1 MPSRRPCRPRR
12 RPACGAGRRAKG
24 WRLGVIDAG
33 ELDDPDYLANPVNR
47 CFFCKRDLYGTI
59 RRHTE
64 GPIASG
70 TNLDDLGDFRPGL
83 KAAEQHGV
91 RHPFVECGIDKARVR
106 ALARSLALDDLAEL
120 PAAPCLSS
128 RIETGIPVTAARL
141 GLVLEAEK
149 LVEQTVGPGTLRCR
163 VLPAGLR
170 IELEPAPPRHAGS
183 AGTRGSARRH
193 RPARSAASATR
204 GRSSSRPIAAEAPSS
219 AQVPVP
225 ADLLFDADRPARIGI
240 AEAILCASKS
250 TAQLDAIVAEL
261 AGREAPLLLTR
272 LDEAPAPG
280 PPALDTGAAG
290 L

>member
-1 MPSRRPCRPRR
+1 MSGDLAALEAVLRDIGRL
-12 RPACGAGRRAKG
+12 AVAASGGVDSMTLAVVAGRTLGRDMAVFHAVSPAVPPEATARVRRWAAREG

-64 GPIASG
+64 GTIASG

-170 IELEPAPPRHAGS
+170 IELEPHLLDRLDPLAREDLQGAIDRLQRRLGHAGPVEL
-183 AGTRGSARRH
+183 APYRRGSAFKR
-193 RPARSAASATR
+193 
-204 GRSSSRPIAAEAPSS
+204 
-219 AQVPVP
+219 
-225 ADLLFDADRPARIGI
+225 
-240 AEAILCASKS
+240 
-250 TAQLDAIVAEL
+250 
-261 AGREAPLLLTR
+261 AGA
-272 LDEAPAPG
+272 
-280 PPALDTGAAG
+280 GAG
-290 L
+290 